1 MRDREYI
8 WYLNDRLQTP
18 QPERVRLQRRGI
30 ATCCKSNRAE
40 GGDRPVSDS
49 HLQACIVNRK
59 FYHNTIRQELYQ
71 MCNDANLAAGL
82 EPKGLVPG
90 SRMKP
95 ADVFVEC
102 WTADEGFTACAI
114 DVVTTDAESNLTKT
128 TKPSVRRQRENI
140 SGIQARSSDNSKRC
154 KKLVG
159 VDGDPT
165 IQEYLK
171 ARDIKFV
178 PFAVEGTGAFGP
190 AVRPFIKQVSQEA
203 KNNGSTCSAPAFRRK
218 WKTRIAMCLARGRC
232 AAALDRV
239 CDLCSKNN
247 TAEGSSYVPLVDEY
261 ELASEFAE
269 LRDEHHSGLH
279 GSSDDSEDDS
289 VDTYHSFV
297 DDPAGIGNDDGG
309 CLSSESDN
317 DDDDDDDCD

>member
-1 MRDREYI
+1 MLYDGSEY
-8 WYLNDRLQTP
+8 
-18 QPERVRLQRRGI
+18 
-30 ATCCKSNRAE
+30 SNK
-40 GGDRPVSDS
+40 
-49 HLQACIVNRK
+49 IN
-59 FYHNTIRQELYQ
+59 N
-71 MCNDANLAAGL
+71 
-82 EPKGLVPG
+82 
-90 SRMKP
+90 
-95 ADVFVEC
+95 
-102 WTADEGFTACAI
+102 
-114 DVVTTDAESNLTKT
+114 
-128 TKPSVRRQRENI
+128 NI
-140 SGIQARSSDNSKRC
+140 SI
-154 KKLVG
+154 KLVG

-218 WKTRIAMCLARGRC
+218 WETRIAMCLARGRC

-289 VDTYHSFV
+289 SVDTYHSFV

>member
-1 MRDREYI
+1 M
-8 WYLNDRLQTP
+8 
-18 QPERVRLQRRGI
+18 
-30 ATCCKSNRAE
+30 
-40 GGDRPVSDS
+40 
-49 HLQACIVNRK
+49 
-59 FYHNTIRQELYQ
+59 
-71 MCNDANLAAGL
+71 
-82 EPKGLVPG
+82 
-90 SRMKP
+90 
-95 ADVFVEC
+95 
-102 WTADEGFTACAI
+102 
-114 DVVTTDAESNLTKT
+114 TKT
-128 TKPSVRRQRENI
+128 KSYPFFSSKIII
-140 SGIQARSSDNSKRC
+140 S
-154 KKLVG
+154 
-159 VDGDPT
+159 
-165 IQEYLK
+165 EYSNK
-171 ARDIKFV
+171 I
-178 PFAVEGTGAFGP
+178 
-190 AVRPFIKQVSQEA
+190 II

-218 WKTRIAMCLARGRC
+218 WETRIAMCLARGRC